1 MKDIK
6 VYVYFSKLK
15 KNIMLKVITQ
25 GIHLFA
31 NNYLDKNIELIGR
44 HLDWKKSYTNHY
56 SLS

>member
-44 HLDWKKSYTNHY
+44 HLD
-56 SLS
+56 